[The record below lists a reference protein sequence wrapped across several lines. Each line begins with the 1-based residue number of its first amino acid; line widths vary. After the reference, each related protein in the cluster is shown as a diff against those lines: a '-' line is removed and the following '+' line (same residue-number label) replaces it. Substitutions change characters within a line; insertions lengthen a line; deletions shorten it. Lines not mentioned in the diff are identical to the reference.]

1 MSNVC
6 RNIMCISFT
15 SPSFCANLYIPG
27 WDHAPNRRAMG
38 RHLPFYE
45 LLHREAK
52 SVATQIRLVSNQ
64 KLTRIQRRAYR
75 QLQSKVFGFW
85 QKYEN
90 GEKNSGPIIE
100 IDVEIKRRIFA

>member
-1 MSNVC
+1 MTVC

-45 LLHREAK
+45 
-52 SVATQIRLVSNQ
+52 LVSNQ

-100 IDVEIKRRIFA
+100 IDVEIKRRIIA